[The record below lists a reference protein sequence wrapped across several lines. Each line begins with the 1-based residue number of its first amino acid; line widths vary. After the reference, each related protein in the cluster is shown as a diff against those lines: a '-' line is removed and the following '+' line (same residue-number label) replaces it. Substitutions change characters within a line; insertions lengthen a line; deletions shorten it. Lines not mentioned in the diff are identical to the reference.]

1 MARKNLFRQSD
12 KEKSVFLDERYLYP
26 EHLPDVL
33 HHRDK
38 EIDSLVYCFDP
49 ILKGKKPLNVFL
61 AGPTGVGKTVSAKFV
76 LKQLEENFD
85 RSKSLYLNCFE
96 FNSRASVLN
105 AIANFV
111 GAALPRRGLATDE
124 IFTKMLESMK
134 KCGFAPIII
143 LDEVDQLLVSES
155 NSKLLYDLLRV
166 VEYDQQRIGVVMIS
180 NDIALTSK
188 LDSRIKSSL
197 AEQTIIFDPYVPE
210 QLKAILSERAE
221 LAFKKDG
228 YDKEVVNVAAAH
240 AAKLGGDCRVAIESL
255 LKAGRIAE
263 RENSGKVS
271 LDNLQQG
278 FDSVDAAS
286 LIKED
291 PHLNEDE
298 KVLVKIISENQPI
311 NSGKIYEIYSKNKDN
326 SLKERRLRDALSN
339 LEKKN
344 FISSKQL
351 SMGNKGKTKEY
362 SSRIPKQFLQG

>member
-1 MARKNLFRQSD
+1 MVRKNLFRQSS

-26 EHLPDVL
+26 EHLPDTL
-33 HHRDK
+33 HYRDK

-96 FNSRASVLN
+96 FSSRAAILN
-105 AIANFV
+105 AIANFA

-124 IFTKMLESMK
+124 IFTKMLESLK
-134 KCGFAPIII
+134 KCGFVPIII
-143 LDEVDQLLVSES
+143 LDEVDQLLISEI
-155 NSKLLYDLLRV
+155 NSKLLYDLLRI
-166 VEYDQQRIGVVMIS
+166 VEYGKQSIGVVMIS
-180 NDIALTSK
+180 NDVSLTSK

-197 AEQTIIFDPYVPE
+197 AEQTIIFNPYTPE
-210 QLKAILSERAE
+210 QLKAILSERAA
-221 LAFKKDG
+221 LAFLG
-228 YDKEVVNVAAAH
+228 GAYDKDVVNVAAAH

-271 LDNLQQG
+271 LDNLQQAFG
-278 FDSVDAAS
+278 SVDAAS
-286 LIKED
+286 LIKGV
-291 PHLNEDE
+291 PHLNSDE
-298 KVLVKIISENQPI
+298 LALVKIISENQPI
-311 NSGKIYEIYSKNKDN
+311 NSGKIYEIYSKNKDAV
-326 SLKERRLRDALSN
+326 LKERRLRDTLSN

-351 SMGNKGKTKEY
+351 KLGNKGITKEY
-362 SSRIPKQFLQG
+362 SSSIPQQFLQG